1 MRGTGMKMQELV
13 TLMANK
19 LAYLNTAKSTALAS
33 GDLEAVLRLDSEI
46 SETQVTLNTL
56 QGAM

>member
-1 MRGTGMKMQELV
+1 MKMQELV

>member
-1 MRGTGMKMQELV
+1 MKVPELI

-19 LAYLNTAKSTALAS
+19 LAYLNTARSTALAS

-46 SETQVTLNTL
+46 LETQDTLSKL
-56 QGAM
+56 QTI

>member
-1 MRGTGMKMQELV
+1 MKMQELV

-19 LAYLNTAKSTALAS
+19 LSYLNNAKSTAMAS

-46 SETQVTLNTL
+46 SETQTTLNSL
-56 QGAM
+56 QAILTGS

>member
-1 MRGTGMKMQELV
+1 MKVPELI

-19 LAYLNTAKSTALAS
+19 LAYLNMARSTALAS

-46 SETQVTLNTL
+46 SETQDTLSKL
-56 QGAM
+56 QTI

>member
-1 MRGTGMKMQELV
+1 MRGAGMKVPELI

-19 LAYLNTAKSTALAS
+19 LAYLNTARSTALAS

-46 SETQVTLNTL
+46 LETQDTLSKL
-56 QGAM
+56 QTI